1 MSHLEHQIRIKP
13 GAKLKKND
21 SSKCQGHEQL
31 ERHLAAGDRKQT
43 GAPALRRLNGEV
55 GCDKVTSLKAPQHKK
70 EPISDPQSMSIAQHS
85 QILKKKKK
93 VEKKKKNLHSEIYCD
108 SISIKYPE

>member
-1 MSHLEHQIRIKP
+1 MSHSEHQIRIKP

-21 SSKCQGHEQL
+21 SSKCQGREQL

-43 GAPALRRLNGEV
+43 SVPALRRLNGEV

-70 EPISDPQSMSIAQHS
+70 EPISDPQSISIAQHS
-85 QILKKKKK
+85 QILKTKN

-108 SISIKYPE
+108 SISMTFKDR